1 MMRKVT
7 RVARAERAGWLL
19 AAMTVALGPF
29 ACGSSEESQKSSR
42 ASPDRDE
49 SEEEE
54 ASKVDSS
61 SRSKSTAGTTAGT
74 GASIGG
80 RPIPVASA
88 APVPVDAAPPGFKLD
103 RLEALTG
110 DVVTVSFSAPLV
122 PPAGQQYWITLVKP
136 DAPDG
141 EFGAWHYVAS
151 GAASDTIKPA
161 SAGEYEIRLH
171 DLYPKYKQGRVIAR
185 QRIKIS
191 AAKPVSGP
199 FVPAAGFCSAD
210 SDCPASHYC
219 GQQGNCF
226 PRERPKAQSCPLG
239 KSYWGPCERTGCQA
253 GYSCSDRDNGGDGN
267 CYCKS

>member
-7 RVARAERAGWLL
+7 QVARAKRAGWLL
-19 AAMTVALGPF
+19 AATIVGLGPLG
-29 ACGSSEESQKSSR
+29 CGSHEEPHKSSR
-42 ASPDRDE
+42 ASRE
-49 SEEEE
+49 TEETEEEMPT
-54 ASKVDSS
+54 KVDTS
-61 SRSKSTAGTTAGT
+61 SRPSGVAGPLSVT
-74 GASIGG
+74 GAPGGG
-80 RPIPVASA
+80 RPIPIVSSTS
-88 APVPVDAAPPGFKLD
+88 VPVDAAPPSFKLD
-103 RLEALTG
+103 RLEVAAA

-141 EFGAWHYVAS
+141 EFGAWHYVGS
-151 GAASDTIKPA
+151 GATSDTIKPA

-185 QRIKIS
+185 QRIKVS
-191 AAKPVSGP
+191 AAKAVAGP

-210 SDCPASHYC
+210 SDCTASHYC

-226 PRERPKAQSCPLG
+226 PREKPKAQRCPLG

-253 GYSCSDRDNGGDGN
+253 GYSCSDRENGGDGN
-267 CYCKS
+267 CYCNS